1 MTELPQSLEERI
13 SEFWEGKLLRHKPTL
28 EVECVNGLTMRLH
41 VGTNSLDS
49 CFAWVSRPVDACW
62 FDALG
67 VAAYAQAQLVGPKRG
82 THCLDAEDALDALD
96 SLDQASCDFAALLMT
111 THIEEDPF
119 SCALDGAR
127 WLANFKL
134 LELHPS
140 RRGHGLGVRLGAQ
153 LLDVLR
159 NAYPIGMFVLKPFP
173 LQYSR
178 GDGPREKVLAREE
191 CPEQFAKDVL
201 ALKRLY
207 AEAWGAAPLPGSE
220 DHLLVVG
227 SAPFRVCA
235 DTVASRWWIERGRA
249 PRGC

>member
-82 THCLDAEDALDALD
+82 THCLDAENALDALD
-96 SLDQASCDFAALLMT
+96 SLDQPSLDFAALLME
-111 THIEEDPF
+111 THIAEAPF
-119 SCALDGAR
+119 SCALDGVK
-127 WLANFKL
+127 WLASFQL

-153 LLDVLR
+153 LLDALR
-159 NAYPIGMFVLKPFP
+159 TAYPIGMFVLEPFP

-178 GDGPREKVLAREE
+178 GDGPRANALAKEDH
-191 CPEQFAKDVL
+191 PEQFAKDVQT
-201 ALKRLY
+201 LKRLY
-207 AEAWGAAPLPGSE
+207 VDAWGAAPLPGSAS
-220 DHLLVVG
+220 HLFVAG
-227 SAPFRVCA
+227 SAPFRVRTDKA
-235 DTVASRWWIERGRA
+235 ASRWWIEREFRD
-249 PRGC
+249 R